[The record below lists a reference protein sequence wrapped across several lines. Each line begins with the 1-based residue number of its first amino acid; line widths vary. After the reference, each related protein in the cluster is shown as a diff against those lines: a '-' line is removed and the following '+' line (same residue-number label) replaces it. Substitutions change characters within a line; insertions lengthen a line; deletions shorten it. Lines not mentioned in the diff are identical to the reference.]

1 MICPSYLSF
10 ILYNP
15 IRKALTDRQR
25 ILDESGITTSSV
37 VLEVG
42 AGNGFITE
50 ALATRAKKVYA
61 VELQA
66 GMVRKLRKRTTR
78 FGAQVSIIEC
88 DIAACPL
95 ERGLADAAML
105 YYVFH
110 EVRNQPA
117 AASAIAAALKPGG
130 AVAIYEPTVEVGK
143 GAFQKTIGLFEA
155 AGCTKEAER
164 HGVLTRFALLRKR
177 GEAA

>member
-10 ILYNP
+10 LLYNP
-15 IRKALTDRQR
+15 LRKALTDRQR
-25 ILDESGITTSSV
+25 VLDESGITSSSV

-50 ALATRAKKVYA
+50 ALAGRAQKVYA

-66 GMVRKLRKRTTR
+66 GMVRKLRRRTAR
-78 FGAQVSIIEC
+78 FGAKVSIIEC

-95 ERGLADAAML
+95 ERGGADAAML

-110 EVRNQPA
+110 EVRNQTA
-117 AASAIAAALKPGG
+117 AAAAIVGALKQGG
-130 AVAIYEPTVEVGK
+130 TIALYEPTLEVGK
-143 GAFQKTIGLFEA
+143 ETFEKTLGLFEA
-155 AGCTKEAER
+155 EGCMKEAER
-164 HGVLTRFALLRKR
+164 HGAFTRFALLRKHR
-177 GEAA
+177 KAA